1 MKRAALAALLL
12 VGLATA
18 LSAAAPDPSSLLK
31 VDASVT
37 PGIEAG
43 RGTLV
48 LKGALASGWHVN
60 SHKPTED
67 YLIPTTVSLN
77 AEAGVQFGEPR
88 FPEGKMEK
96 FSFSEAPL
104 SVYAHDFTIEVPL
117 RWSGTTPPALSGAIE
132 YQACNDTQCLAPAS
146 VSFRTGG
153 AASGG
158 AASGAAAS
166 ASVSSSDAAA
176 PLAGGAV
183 PLSEASRVQG
193 GTATGAAGT
202 ELGALLEKR
211 GLLLVLLTVFLG
223 GLALNLTP
231 CVYPVIPLT
240 VGFFSREA
248 GGSTSRA
255 FGLSALYVLG
265 MAATYSA
272 LGVAAALSGK
282 LFGSFLQNPLVLTL
296 IAGVL
301 VLMALSMF
309 GYWEIR
315 MPSALMNRAGARS
328 GAAGAFGMG
337 LFVGVVAAPCVGG
350 FIVGLLAFVA
360 ARQDPA
366 LGLLLFFVLSLGLGL
381 PYLFLGAFSR
391 SLSRLPRAGAWME
404 SVKKVFGWIL
414 LAMAAYFLR
423 SVLPKPAGQWL
434 LPIVLFVGLV
444 AILVRGYGLR
454 WPVRVGVAALLGA
467 IALFFVP
474 RTLSGW
480 QPYPTG
486 GSLPAG
492 AAAGTGTGTGT
503 RTGTGRPAVIDFSA
517 DWCLPCLELEKRT
530 FSDERV
536 RKALEGRDLYKAD
549 MTKIGSAETVALAE
563 RYGILGVPTVIFL
576 DASGQEQK
584 DVRLVG
590 FEDADAFLKRIERA
604 AVR

>member
-1 MKRAALAALLL
+1 VKRPALGFLLLGLTLTLTFAARPALAA
-12 VGLATA
+12 VDPAT
-18 LSAAAPDPSSLLK
+18 LLK
-31 VDASVT
+31 VAASVAH
-37 PGIEAG
+37 GSEAG

-48 LKGALASGWHVN
+48 LKATLASGWHVN
-60 SHKPTED
+60 SHKPSED
-67 YLIPTTVSLN
+67 YLIPTTATL
-77 AEAGVQFGEPR
+77 AEQPGVKFGEPR

-96 FSFSEAPL
+96 FSFSETAL

-117 RWSGTTPPALSGAIE
+117 EWTGASVPALSGTVE

-146 VSFRTGG
+146 VAFRTGATSSAG
-153 AASGG
+153 SASTTT
-158 AASGAAAS
+158 AAAT
-166 ASVSSSDAAA
+166 DA

-183 PLSEASRVQG
+183 PLSEARRVQKD
-193 GTATGAAGT
+193 APAAGT
-202 ELGALLEKR
+202 AGGELQALLEKR

-282 LFGSFLQNPLVLTL
+282 LFGSLLQNPIVLTG

-315 MPSALMNRAGARS
+315 MPSFLMNRAGARG

-381 PYLFLGAFSR
+381 PYLFLGAFSG

-423 SVLPKPAGQWL
+423 SVLPRPAGLWL
-434 LPIVLFVGLV
+434 LPSVLVVGLV
-444 AILVRGYGLR
+444 AILIRGYGLR
-454 WPVRVGVAALLGA
+454 WPLRAGVAALFLA
-467 IALFFVP
+467 IAIFFLPHTVE
-474 RTLSGW
+474 GW
-480 QPYPTG
+480 QPYPTT
-486 GSLPAG
+486 SSAG
-492 AAAGTGTGTGT
+492 AATAPGAATGAAA
-503 RTGTGRPAVIDFSA
+503 GRPAVIDFSA
-517 DWCLPCLELEKRT
+517 EWCLPCLELEKRT
-530 FSDERV
+530 FSDPRV

-549 MTKIGSAETVALAE
+549 MTKLGSPESVALAE
-563 RYGILGVPTVIFL
+563 KFEILGVPTVIFL

-584 DVRLVG
+584 AVRLVG

-604 AVR
+604 ELR

>member
-1 MKRAALAALLL
+1 VKL
-12 VGLATA
+12 
-18 LSAAAPDPSSLLK
+18 
-31 VDASVT
+31 
-37 PGIEAG
+37 
-43 RGTLV
+43 
-48 LKGALASGWHVN
+48 
-60 SHKPTED
+60 
-67 YLIPTTVSLN
+67 
-77 AEAGVQFGEPR
+77 GEPR

-96 FSFSEAPL
+96 FSFSETPL
-104 SVYAHDFTIEVPL
+104 SVYSHDFTIEVPVE
-117 RWSGTTPPALSGAIE
+117 WSGAAAPAISGSIE
-132 YQACNDTQCLAPAS
+132 YQACNDTQCLAPTS
-146 VSFRTGG
+146 VAFRTGG
-153 AASGG
+153 
-158 AASGAAAS
+158 GAAAPGGGS
-166 ASVSSSDAAA
+166 PAAA
-176 PLAGGAV
+176 ASTSLAGGAV
-183 PLSEASRVQG
+183 PLSEARRVQG
-193 GTATGAAGT
+193 SASTAGAGG
-202 ELGALLEKR
+202 ELEALLEKR

-282 LFGSFLQNPLVLTL
+282 LFGSLLQNPLVLTV

-315 MPSALMNRAGARS
+315 MPSFLMNRAGARS

-360 ARQDPA
+360 ARQDPG

-434 LPIVLFVGLV
+434 LPIVLVVGLV

-480 QPYPTG
+480 QPYPMG
-486 GSLPAG
+486 AG
-492 AAAGTGTGTGT
+492 LAAASGTAAGTG
-503 RTGTGRPAVIDFSA
+503 RAAVIDFSA
-517 DWCLPCLELEKRT
+517 EWCLPCLELEKRT

-549 MTKIGSAETVALAE
+549 LTKIGSPESVALAE

-604 AVR
+604 RN

>member
-1 MKRAALAALLL
+1 
-12 VGLATA
+12 V
-18 LSAAAPDPSSLLK
+18 
-31 VDASVT
+31 
-37 PGIEAG
+37 
-43 RGTLV
+43 
-48 LKGALASGWHVN
+48 
-60 SHKPTED
+60 
-67 YLIPTTVSLN
+67 
-77 AEAGVQFGEPR
+77 
-88 FPEGKMEK
+88 
-96 FSFSEAPL
+96 
-104 SVYAHDFTIEVPL
+104 
-117 RWSGTTPPALSGAIE
+117 
-132 YQACNDTQCLAPAS
+132 
-146 VSFRTGG
+146 
-153 AASGG
+153 
-158 AASGAAAS
+158 
-166 ASVSSSDAAA
+166 
-176 PLAGGAV
+176 
-183 PLSEASRVQG
+183 
-193 GTATGAAGT
+193 
-202 ELGALLEKR
+202 
-211 GLLLVLLTVFLG
+211 
-223 GLALNLTP
+223 
-231 CVYPVIPLT
+231 
-240 VGFFSREA
+240 
-248 GGSTSRA
+248 
-255 FGLSALYVLG
+255 
-265 MAATYSA
+265 
-272 LGVAAALSGK
+272 
-282 LFGSFLQNPLVLTL
+282 

-315 MPSALMNRAGARS
+315 MPSFLMNRAGARS

-360 ARQDPA
+360 ARQDPG

-434 LPIVLFVGLV
+434 LPIVLVVGLV

-480 QPYPTG
+480 QPYPMG
-486 GSLPAG
+486 AG
-492 AAAGTGTGTGT
+492 LAAASGTAAGTG
-503 RTGTGRPAVIDFSA
+503 RAAVIDFSA
-517 DWCLPCLELEKRT
+517 EWCLPCLELEKRT

-549 MTKIGSAETVALAE
+549 LTKIGSPESVALAE

-604 AVR
+604 RN